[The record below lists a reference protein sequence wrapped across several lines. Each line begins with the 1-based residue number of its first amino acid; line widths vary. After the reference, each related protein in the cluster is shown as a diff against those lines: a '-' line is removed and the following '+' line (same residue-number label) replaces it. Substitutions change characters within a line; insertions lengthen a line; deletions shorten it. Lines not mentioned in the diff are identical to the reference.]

1 MKSNVKKGTL
11 CAIVSALVF
20 GLTPILASITF
31 SMGSNA
37 LTLTFYRNT
46 MAIPVLL
53 VILLIRKVDLRITF
67 KEFLTLTAISTV
79 FSATTT
85 YILYAAYDY
94 IGVGLSTTLH
104 FLYPM
109 FTVLFGWMLF
119 KQKPDKVKI
128 AALILATVGV
138 ALATGNSDSF
148 AMTGIILA
156 VASAVTYAGY
166 MLGIEQ
172 TSIGKMDS
180 MKAMF
185 YMCII
190 NGVAV
195 SLFDLPGGNIVY
207 VLEPMALWYT
217 FIISVANSAFAYV
230 LLIVGIRLIG
240 AGNAAIFSML
250 EPVSGV
256 IAGVIFLGEDL
267 PLMKLISC
275 ALILIAVM
283 MPIIKDRNEKL
294 RDES

>member
-37 LTLTFYRNT
+37 LTLTFYRNA

-53 VILLIRKVDLRITF
+53 VILLIRKVELRITI
-67 KEFLTLTAISTV
+67 KEFLALAAISTV

-128 AALILATVGV
+128 AALILATIGV

-190 NGVAV
+190 NSVAV
-195 SLFDLPGGNIVY
+195 SLFDLPSGNIVY
-207 VLEPMALWYT
+207 VLGPMALWYT